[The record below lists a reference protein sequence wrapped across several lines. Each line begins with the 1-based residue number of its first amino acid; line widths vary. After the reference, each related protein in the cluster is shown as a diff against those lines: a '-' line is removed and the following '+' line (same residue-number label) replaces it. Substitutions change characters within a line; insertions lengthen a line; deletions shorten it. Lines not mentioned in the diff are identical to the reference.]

1 MEIIQETRTI
11 IKAEDGKVLRKKS
24 DGRIAGEIVHLGYD
38 YYDVGILLK
47 EPHLAKPDDYEE
59 VDMVVELDEE
69 GNEIKITP
77 PDNSYKRLQ
86 MISRILSEEIKNINT
101 YDFTDEEKLKIKNL
115 FPRLN
120 EDIKEGDEVKEG
132 LVFLFKGNLYKVL
145 QTHVLMPHYFP
156 SNDTKHLYQKI
167 ILNELDL

>member
-1 MEIIQETRTI
+1 MQIIQETRTI

-24 DGRIAGEIVHLGYD
+24 DGRIVGEIVHLGYD
-38 YYDVGILLK
+38 YYDAGILLK
-47 EPHLAKPDDYEE
+47 EPRLAKPDDYEE

-69 GNEIKITP
+69 GNEIKIAP

-86 MISRILSEEIKNINT
+86 MISRILSEEINNINT
-101 YDFTDEEKLKIKNL
+101 YDFTDEEKLSIKNL

-132 LVFLFKGNLYKVL
+132 LVFLFKEELYKVL
-145 QTHVLMPHYFP
+145 QTHVLMPYYFP
-156 SNDTKHLYQKI
+156 NNDTKHLYQKI